1 VNIRKDEIIAWLMAV
16 YDKLILVIV
25 LGAILVS
32 LLVLIFSAVR
42 EKKSLAE
49 DQWLQPPLAGSRQKS
64 LDMAAV
70 YDAIEAVGAPFQI
83 GGWTTRMVVAEL
95 RVNCVKC
102 NRPIPINAEVCPFLN
117 CKAQQPK
124 IISAKTKDSD
134 FDGMPDEWE
143 NRYGLGINIDDA
155 AQDADSDGFSNL
167 EEFNAG
173 TNPKDETSAPPA
185 VTKLRL
191 IKAGRIPLPLVFG
204 GAQQLTKTDTLFMV
218 KNKSTKRDIYVR
230 IGDMVEGYKITGYE
244 KKTVKVNRGTY
255 ETEEDVSV
263 LKISKDGKEFSLAL
277 GGKGGA
283 QGEPAA
289 SLIYLIDNAKMLVKK
304 GDIISLKN
312 FKYKIVDI
320 GDQIVIVADMQS
332 GAEFTLAPYDGAA
345 K

>member
-1 VNIRKDEIIAWLMAV
+1 MRKEEIIAWLKAV
-16 YDKLILVIV
+16 YDKLLLVIV
-25 LGAILVS
+25 LGAILAS
-32 LLVLIFSAVR
+32 LFILIFSAVR

-49 DQWLQPPLAGSRQKS
+49 DQWLQPPLVGPRQKS
-64 LDMAAV
+64 REMTAV
-70 YDAIEAVGAPFQI
+70 YDAIENIGAPFQL

-95 RVNCVKC
+95 RVNCIKC
-102 NRPIPINAEVCPFLN
+102 NRPIPINAEVCPFAG

-143 NRYGLGINIDDA
+143 IRYDLGINIDDA

-173 TNPKDETSAPPA
+173 TNPRDETSAPPP

-204 GAQQLTKTDTLFMV
+204 GAQQSKNDMIFMV
-218 KNKSTKRDIYVR
+218 KNKRTGRDAYLR
-230 IGDMVEGYKITGYE
+230 IGDAVEGYKVTGYE
-244 KKTVKVNRGTY
+244 QKTNKVSKGTF
-255 ETEEDVSV
+255 EIEEDVSA
-263 LKISKDGKEFSLAL
+263 LKISKDGKDFRLVIGA
-277 GGKGGA
+277 KGGA

-289 SLIYLIDNAKMLVKK
+289 SLVYLIDNAKMLVKK
-304 GDIISLKN
+304 DDVISLKN
-312 FKYKIVDI
+312 YKYKVVDIVD
-320 GDQIVIVADMQS
+320 QNVIVADMQS
-332 GAEFTLAPYDGAA
+332 GAEFTLEPYEGAA

>member
-1 VNIRKDEIIAWLMAV
+1 MRKDEIIAWLKAV

-25 LGAILVS
+25 LGTILVS
-32 LLVLIFSAVR
+32 LLVLIFSAVS
-42 EKKSLAE
+42 EKKSLAG

-64 LDMAAV
+64 RDMAAV
-70 YDAIEAVGAPFQI
+70 YDAIEAVGAPFQLA
-83 GGWTTRMVVAEL
+83 GWTTRMVVAEL

-117 CKAQQPK
+117 CKARQPK
-124 IISAKTKDSD
+124 IIPAKTKDSD
-134 FDGMPDEWE
+134 FDSIPDEWE
-143 NRYGLGINIDDA
+143 IKYGLNPNMDDA
-155 AQDADSDGFSNL
+155 NQDADSDGFTNL

-173 TNPKDETSAPPA
+173 TDPRDENSAPPP

-191 IKAGRIPLPLVFG
+191 IEARRIPMPLVFG
-204 GAQQLTKTDTLFMV
+204 GAQQLTKTDTLFLV
-218 KNKSTKRDIYVR
+218 KSKIRDNYVR
-230 IGDMVEGYKITGYE
+230 IGDVVEGYKITGYE
-244 KKTVKVNRGTY
+244 KKTEKVNQGV
-255 ETEEDVSV
+255 EIEKDVSV

-277 GGKGGA
+277 GGKGVA

-289 SLIYLIDNAKMLVKK
+289 YIIYLIDNTKKLYKK

-320 GDQIVIVADMQS
+320 NDQIVIVADMQS
-332 GAEFTLAPYDGAA
+332 GAEFTLKPYEGAA